1 MLTSTLIAGANGTS
15 MSPTRFPDRG
25 LRDVRPG
32 RGLGE
37 RLTFLDDTTNDFPTG
52 RAG

>member
-1 MLTSTLIAGANGTS
+1 VDFETFARA
-15 MSPTRFPDRG
+15 
-25 LRDVRPG
+25 
-32 RGLGE
+32 GLGE